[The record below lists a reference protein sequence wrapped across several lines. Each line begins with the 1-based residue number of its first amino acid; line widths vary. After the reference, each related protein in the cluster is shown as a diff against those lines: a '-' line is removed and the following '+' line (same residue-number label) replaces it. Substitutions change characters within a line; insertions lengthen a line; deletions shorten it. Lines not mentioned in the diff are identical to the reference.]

1 MSPEWYEDSN
11 RMKLDSYISPNTD
24 IKVIL
29 WTAHSIQP
37 QKGMGS
43 QMKLKIIMP
52 SERGQT
58 KKVTYCT
65 ISLVAT
71 IQKR

>member
-1 MSPEWYEDSN
+1 M
-11 RMKLDSYISPNTD
+11 R
-24 IKVIL
+24 
-29 WTAHSIQP
+29 
-37 QKGMGS
+37 S

-65 ISLVAT
+65 ISFVAT
-71 IQKR
+71 ITETESRLLVFRAWLQ